1 MQTIIVAKE
10 FDRITAETTGE
21 TIKVEFESK
30 QWQHIF
36 VRHISGEII
45 CGLSDKISGN
55 ANGVTKLKSGGAR
68 FDPPVPVVYIG
79 GVGVCEIIVSNFS
92 AFPFN
97 SSAEGGTENVEEQQ
111 YFWFRRVNLKA
122 GTITL
127 VEFPP
132 DATGDTAWI
141 TNLSEDDVWCSCYS
155 NVQETGDGTIT
166 ISKDME
172 HAYPLCDI
180 EASANGLYLLS
191 KKDGAVNVIIVPK
204 FKNPLYDPN
213 CGATILS
220 ESWSKA
226 LYND

>member
-1 MQTIIVAKE
+1 MQTIVVAKE

-21 TIKVEFESK
+21 TIKVEFERR
-30 QWQHIF
+30 QWQHVF

-97 SSAEGGTENVEEQQ
+97 SSAEGGVENSQEQQ
-111 YFWFRRVNLKA
+111 YFWFRRVQLKSN
-122 GTITL
+122 TITP

-132 DATGDTAWI
+132 DAKGNTAWVA
-141 TNLSEDDVWCSCYS
+141 NLIEDDVYCSGYPD
-155 NVQETGDGTIT
+155 VQLGVDGTIL

-172 HAYPLCDI
+172 HAYPLYDVDTSINC
-180 EASANGLYLLS
+180 LYLLS

-213 CGATILS
+213 GGASILN

-226 LYND
+226 LYTD